1 MRRLLSALIPL
12 LILGA
17 AAYPFRGMF
26 GTIAE
31 QMYAEIAPCAR
42 PVTYSLGAID
52 PRFNTST
59 STVLSALSVAAKVW
73 ESAADRDLFA
83 YVPEGGVVT
92 VDLVYDDRQRT
103 TMKLRSLGISI
114 SNDKASY
121 DTLNAEYKKLY
132 AAYNAEKRDFDARN
146 AALTRD
152 AAAYQA
158 EVSRINAR
166 GGATPAEYERL
177 QSEKADIV
185 ARQESLRTLQ
195 ARVNKDADDVN
206 AMVITLNRLAVLVNR
221 DASVYNDTARSNGEE
236 FEEAL
241 FTSAPG
247 HEEITV
253 YEFDSTARLTRV
265 LAHEFGHALGLEH
278 VDDTA
283 AIMYRLNQSSNISP
297 TKVDIAELKSACRI

>member
-17 AAYPFRGMF
+17 AAYPFRGML
-26 GTIAE
+26 GTVAE
-31 QMYAEIAPCAR
+31 QMYAEIAPCSR

-52 PRFNTST
+52 SRFNTST
-59 STVLSALSVAAKVW
+59 STLLASLR
-73 ESAADRDLFA
+73 SAAGVWDTAAGRELFS

-92 VDLVYDDRQRT
+92 VDLVYDDRQMT
-103 TMKLRSLGISI
+103 TVKLRSLGISI

-132 AAYNAEKRDFDARN
+132 AAYVAEKKDFDAKN
-146 AALTRD
+146 AALSRET
-152 AAAYQA
+152 AAYQA

-185 ARQESLRTLQ
+185 ARQENLRILQ
-195 ARVNKDADDVN
+195 ARVNRDADDVN
-206 AMVITLNRLAVLVNR
+206 AMVKTLNRLAVLVNE
-221 DASVYNDTARSNGEE
+221 DASTYNDTARSKGEE

-278 VDDTA
+278 VDDSA
-283 AIMYRLNQSSNISP
+283 AIMYRLNQSSNITP
-297 TKVDIAELKSACRI
+297 TKSDIAELKSVCRI